1 MTHRAATGLVLAAAL
16 CVGLAAPA
24 ALGAQALEK
33 PRLDAG
39 RVTGE
44 VVAGTYAG
52 IGGFLVGRAVAIG
65 IAEGLGAV
73 EEPTLRRLG
82 WAGGI
87 LGGGLATAGVVYGIG
102 GLGETAGDFDATWLG
117 SGVGFV
123 LSASVARLMF
133 GADGTPPEGMP
144 PAARWATISAL
155 ALLPAIGATIGF
167 NSTRRIAAP
176 SSAQ

>member
-16 CVGLAAPA
+16 CAGLGSARP
-24 ALGAQALEK
+24 LGAQALEK

-44 VVAGTYAG
+44 VLAGTYAG
-52 IGGFLVGRAVAIG
+52 IGGFLIGRATAVR
-65 IAEGLGAV
+65 IAEGVGAV
-73 EEPTLRRLG
+73 EEPTLRRAG

-102 GLGETAGDFDATWLG
+102 RLGETAGDFDATWLG
-117 SGVGFV
+117 SGAGFV
-123 LSASVARLMF
+123 LSATVARLLF
-133 GADGTPPEGMP
+133 GADGAPPEGMR
-144 PAARWATISAL
+144 PAARWATINAL

-176 SSAQ
+176 PSAQ

>member
-1 MTHRAATGLVLAAAL
+1 VTHRAATGLVLAAAL
-16 CVGLAAPA
+16 CVGLPSTRP
-24 ALGAQALEK
+24 LGAQALEK

-39 RVTGE
+39 RVAGE
-44 VVAGTYAG
+44 VVVGTYAG
-52 IGGFLVGRAVAIG
+52 IGGFLVGRTVAVRL
-65 IAEGLGAV
+65 AEGLGAV

-123 LSASVARLMF
+123 LSASVARFLF

-144 PAARWATISAL
+144 PAARWATINAL

-167 NSTRRIAAP
+167 NSTRRIAVPP
-176 SSAQ
+176 SVQ